1 MPRTDGL
8 PPGTLVMLILR
19 VLAREPLHGYAIA
32 QRIAVLSHDEL
43 SVEEGSLYP
52 ALQKLLL
59 KGWVK
64 AAASVSDTGRT
75 VRTYRLTPSGRNQLE
90 IERAEYRRVTTAIT
104 AVLDTP

>member
-8 PPGTLVMLILR
+8 PPGTLIMLILR

-32 QRIAVLSHDEL
+32 RRIAELSHDEL

-52 ALQKLLL
+52 ALQKLLV

-64 AAASVSDTGRT
+64 ASDAVSATGRP
-75 VRTYRLTPSGRNQLE
+75 VREYRLTPAGRKQLD
-90 IERAEYRRVTTAIT
+90 AEQANYHRIARGIAGILNTA
-104 AVLDTP
+104 

>member
-1 MPRTDGL
+1 MPRSDGL

-19 VLAREPLHGYAIA
+19 VLSAEPLHGYAIA
-32 QRIAVLSHDEL
+32 QRISVLSKEEL

-64 AAASVSDTGRT
+64 AAATVSDTGRS
-75 VRTYRLTPSGRNQLE
+75 VRTYRLTPAGRKQLE
-90 IERAEYRRVTTAIT
+90 IERAEYHRVSTAIA
-104 AVLDTP
+104 AVMDAL

>member
-1 MPRTDGL
+1 MPRSDGL

-19 VLAREPLHGYAIA
+19 VLATEPLHGYAIA
-32 QRIAVLSHDEL
+32 QRISILSKDEL

-64 AAASVSDTGRT
+64 ATAAVSDTGRS
-75 VRTYRLTPSGRNQLE
+75 VRTYRLTPAGRTQLE
-90 IERAEYRRVTTAIT
+90 IERAEYRRVSTAIA
-104 AVLDTP
+104 AVMDTP